1 MQASQLIVSNPLS
14 IYLDSS
20 DFSYLSNPVGDQEKK
35 LAIKNKI
42 KGWVDAGKVEIRY
55 SMTHI
60 MEALP
65 TQERAMNLARQRLSC
80 IQELCGKKVLL
91 DQITVISDELSPQ
104 KKQSVLNDDG
114 CWFPLLAFLDGSFDQ
129 DEKAATLNRKER
141 RLLAAELRKSKGD
154 LDLARE
160 QEKLIEKFPVT
171 RSGAS
176 KILRNP
182 NNSVVLQNVM
192 IESLS
197 DLPNLFSWHEEHWQ
211 MQTEFSNILRE
222 SGIGIRDIFIDAAR
236 KLKDYYQEQQVLG
249 EPDKVVDQKTK
260 SFLEN
265 LKSDALRDL
274 VESLSDERAPPLE
287 PVAIGKETTP
297 MLLILSSLM
306 MHHVQSSVIPRQRL
320 RVPKSSDFGDV
331 MHALYLPYV
340 DFFRA
345 DAATAHAIISQ
356 RFGFDAQIVTS
367 LDELIHEVSIRLG
380 E

>member
-35 LAIKNKI
+35 FAIKNKL
-42 KGWVDAGKVEIRY
+42 KVWVDAGKIEIRY

-65 TQERAMNLARQRLSC
+65 TQERAVELGRQRLSC

-91 DQITVISDELSPQ
+91 DQITLITNEFSPQ
-104 KKQSVLNDDG
+104 KQQSVVNDNG
-114 CWFPLLAFLDGSFDQ
+114 CWFPLLEFLDELSDQ

-141 RLLAAELRKSKGD
+141 RILAAELRKSKGD
-154 LDLARE
+154 LDFARE
-160 QEKLIEKFPVT
+160 REKLMEQFPIT

-182 NNSVVLQNVM
+182 NNSMVLKNVM

-222 SGIGIRDIFIDAAR
+222 SGVGIRDIFNDAAR
-236 KLKDYYQEQQVLG
+236 ELKAYYEEQQVLG
-249 EPDKVVDQKTK
+249 EADKVVDQKIK
-260 SFLEN
+260 GFLQN
-265 LKSDALRDL
+265 LKSNALRDL
-274 VESLSDERAPPLE
+274 VESLSEELAPPLE
-287 PVAIGKETTP
+287 PFAIGKDTTP
-297 MLLILSSLM
+297 MLLILSNLM
-306 MHHVQSSVIPRQRL
+306 MHHIQSSVIPRQRS
-320 RVPKSSDFGDV
+320 RAPKSSDLGDV

-345 DAATAHAIISQ
+345 DAATAHAIASQ

-367 LDELIHEVSIRLG
+367 LDELIHEVTIRLG

>member
-1 MQASQLIVSNPLS
+1 MQASQLIVSKPLS

-35 LAIKNKI
+35 FTIKNKL
-42 KGWVDAGKVEIRY
+42 KGWVDSGKVEIRY

-65 TQERAMNLARQRLSC
+65 TQERAMELGRQRLSC
-80 IQELCGKKVLL
+80 IQELCGKKVFL
-91 DQITVISDELSPQ
+91 DQITLIADELLPQ
-104 KKQSVLNDDG
+104 KKQCVLNDNG
-114 CWFPLLAFLDGSFDQ
+114 CWFPLLAFLDGLFDQ
-129 DEKAATLNRKER
+129 DEGTATLNRKER
-141 RLLAAELRKSKGD
+141 RILAAEFRKSKGD

-160 QEKLIEKFPVT
+160 QEKLIAQFPVT

-176 KILRNP
+176 RILRNP
-182 NNSVVLQNVM
+182 NNSVVLQSVM
-192 IESLS
+192 VESLS
-197 DLPNLFSWHEEHWQ
+197 DLPNLFSWHEKHWQ

-222 SGIGIRDIFIDAAR
+222 SGIGIRDVFIDAASE
-236 KLKDYYQEQQVLG
+236 LKAYYQQQQVLG
-249 EPDKVVDQKTK
+249 QSDKVVDQKIK
-260 SFLEN
+260 AFLEN

-274 VESLSDERAPPLE
+274 VESLSDELARSLE
-287 PVAIGKETTP
+287 SVAIGKETTP

-306 MHHVQSSVIPRQRL
+306 MHHIQSSVIPRQRS
-320 RVPKSSDFGDV
+320 RAPKSSDLGDV

-345 DAATAHAIISQ
+345 DAATAHAIASQ

-367 LDELIHEVSIRLG
+367 LDELIHEVTIRLG